1 MSLTTVGA
9 ALGVSHS
16 TVSRWETGAVPLTSK
31 ELESLAELYGI
42 SRRQIEHSP
51 DAADMIAFLD
61 RAQHVIE
68 SISPEDLERWIAIG
82 ESLAQRRR

>member
-1 MSLTTVGA
+1 MSLVTVGA

-42 SRRQIEHSP
+42 SRRQIAHSP

-61 RAQHVIE
+61 RAQQVIE
-68 SISPEDLERWIAIG
+68 SISPEDLERGIAIG